1 MEMSSFRRRV
11 GGGVRRAVGFTLIE
25 LLVVIAIIA
34 LLISVLLPALG
45 KARIAA
51 WVTLSMSNIKQG
63 TTSGLMYREN
73 YKGFF
78 PVTPLRTPNSRPGYI
93 PYNNATDNPDINSSG
108 FCSWSFAGGNC
119 SSFYATGTSSFAD
132 VHAADRP
139 MNSWLYPDVDFANT
153 APPLGVRL
161 AAASTDRSVSLTPVL
176 RDPSDKLGH
185 QQRWTQDGHPDTWTN
200 NSPAISCYK
209 DVGTSY
215 QFNAKWFD
223 QLYSGAG
230 LGGTLSFGKAFL
242 AGCQRL
248 AVGEGYNPS
257 KFVWLDDENC
267 DVTVNN
273 HSTSLRYKNSFGDI
287 NKAMLSFMD
296 GHSGYVNVIPGNGLA
311 SFKNSAYSFV
321 FDDLPVPP

>member
-1 MEMSSFRRRV
+1 MRLTSFRRRA
-11 GGGVRRAVGFTLIE
+11 GAGVRRTVAFTLIE

-73 YKGFF
+73 YKGYF
-78 PVTPLRTPNSRPGYI
+78 PITPIIAGGGQRPGYRQ
-93 PYNNATDNPDINSSG
+93 YNDTTNVPTDIIAW
-108 FCSWSFAGGNC
+108 CSWTFAGGNC
-119 SSFYATGTSSFAD
+119 SKAWAGSAYFD

-153 APPLGVRL
+153 APPLGIRL
-161 AAASTDRSVSLTPVL
+161 APTSNDRTASLTPVL
-176 RDPSDKLGH
+176 RDPSDKIGH
-185 QQRWTQDGHPDTWTN
+185 QQRWTHTGHPDTWTN
-200 NSPAISCYK
+200 NNPAISCYQ

-215 QFNAKWFD
+215 QYNAKWFD
-223 QLYSGAG
+223 QLYPSP
-230 LGGTLSFGKAFL
+230 LPFGKAFL
-242 AGCQRL
+242 AGCKRL

-257 KFVWLDDENC
+257 KLVWLTDENA
-267 DVTVNN
+267 DVAINN
-273 HSTSLRYKNSFGDI
+273 WTPGTSLRYKNSFGDI

-296 GHSGYVNVIPGNGLA
+296 GHSAYVTVIPGSTPE
-311 SFKNSAYSFV
+311 SFKNSAYSLV
-321 FDDLPVPP
+321 FDDLPVPPR